1 MNVNFTIRKLNG
13 MIFDMEKAT
22 TVDER
27 IDLKNRFCSE
37 LAKLLEEFETSD
49 SVASKSIA
57 EVYLTEVKN
66 GNYIKALDCLE
77 YLEGANKDLLF

>member
-1 MNVNFTIRKLNG
+1 MNVKFTIRKLNG
-13 MIFDMEKAT
+13 MIFDMANA

-37 LAKLLEEFETSD
+37 LAKLLEEFEASD
-49 SVASKSIA
+49 SVACKSIA
-57 EVYLTEVKN
+57 EVYLTEVRN

-77 YLEGANKDLLF
+77 YLEGVNKDLLF